1 MSLSTASAGPSATM
15 VMASASLRSPSETF
29 SWLRSYGYLTSYWSL
44 RSAWAEWS
52 EPSAEDA
59 FSPNRAFDPAGVTS
73 VRSSSTAS
81 LPASA
86 PAGSRATPNFWS
98 SCAVDTNSWPPAWM
112 PDVTRSM
119 TRARLPR
126 RLAMVAIRSGS
137 PGSST
142 TILLKPCSMAS
153 SISASDLLLPCS
165 TSRRPGTPAASAMRI
180 SPMEQVSMSMPDSV
194 TIRQI
199 SLLSSALPAKLTWVT
214 VLLNALAAECTNF
227 VARSRTSSVS
237 MT

>member
-29 SWLRSYGYLTSYWSL
+29 SWLRSYGYLTSYCSS
-44 RSAWAEWS
+44 RCAWTS
-52 EPSAEDA
+52 EACSPS
-59 FSPNRAFDPAGVTS
+59 RAFEPAGVTS
-73 VRSSSTAS
+73 VRSSSTPS

-98 SCAVDTNSWPPAWM
+98 SWAVDTNSWPPAWM
-112 PDVTRSM
+112 PEVTRSM
-119 TRARLPR
+119 TRARLPS
-126 RLAMVAIRSGS
+126 RLAIAAMRAGSSGS
-137 PGSST
+137 SI

-165 TSRRPGTPAASAMRI
+165 TRRRPGTPAASAMRI
-180 SPMEQVSMSMPDSV
+180 SPMVQVSMSMPDSV
-194 TIRQI
+194 TMRQI

-227 VARSRTSSVS
+227 VARARTSSVS